1 MKDHLYLGINWWKS
15 DRAYSHEKKK
25 QCRYEILIDVW
36 NQNVKILHNLENA
49 NQNISY
55 CIFTVYIPELHV
67 QNYTTH
73 NCKKTIR
80 IYFLGKVFI
89 CGTIQTKKK
98 GAAKERKKIK
108 IDANARFC
116 SQYTFSGT
124 TFINLDIHTT
134 RTFHKVSK

>member
-73 NCKKTIR
+73 NCKKTIP
-80 IYFLGKVFI
+80 FF
-89 CGTIQTKKK
+89 
-98 GAAKERKKIK
+98 
-108 IDANARFC
+108 
-116 SQYTFSGT
+116 FSW
-124 TFINLDIHTT
+124 
-134 RTFHKVSK
+134 